1 MLQKTARGNKRIAVI
16 SGLLVSVLLTV
27 TVYAASD
34 YTANVTDGTEALYS
48 SFITRQKVVD
58 LLENNLS
65 VRKTDK
71 SFTDA
76 RSFALGKMKRITVDD
91 GGKIKELY
99 TEATYVQELI
109 DENVI
114 KLTSDFDFLNVAS
127 DALITNNL
135 KIEVTHVTSKTYK
148 TTFDV
153 PYKTITEYDD
163 TLKKGETIVVQEG
176 ENGVAENTVE
186 VIYHNGAEF
195 TKNCSQ
201 TVIKE
206 KKDKIVKIG
215 TLEYEPVMPEVVE
228 PIASVGAVSEEKTLP
243 APIKFKASAYCACS
257 ACCGKST
264 GITASG
270 MKAQYGTVAVDPRV
284 IPLGTRLYIEASDG
298 SFVYGE
304 CIAADTGGAIKGNKV
319 DLFFPSHSEAL
330 SFGRR
335 TVNVY
340 ILG

>member
-34 YTANVTDGTEALYS
+34 YSINVTDGSEALFS
-48 SFITRQKVVD
+48 NFITRQKVVD
-58 LLENNLS
+58 LLENNIS

-71 SFTDA
+71 SFTGIE
-76 RSFALGKMKRITVDD
+76 SFALGKTKRVIIDD
-91 GGKIKELY
+91 GNSVKELY
-99 TEATYVQELI
+99 TAATYVEELI
-109 DENVI
+109 DDGSI
-114 KLTSDFDFLNVAS
+114 KLTSDFDFLNVAP
-127 DALITNNL
+127 DAIITNDLTIN
-135 KIEVTHVTSKTYK
+135 VTHVTSENYK

-153 PYKTITEYDD
+153 PYKTITEYDN
-163 TLKKGETIVVQEG
+163 TLYVGETVVVREG
-176 ENGVAENTVE
+176 VNGIAENNVE
-186 VIYHNGAEF
+186 VIYHNGVEF
-195 TKNCSQ
+195 KKNCTQ

-206 KKDKIVKIG
+206 KVDKIVKIG
-215 TLEYEPVMPEVVE
+215 TLKYEPVQPEVVS
-228 PIASVGAVSEEKTLP
+228 PIASVSASNENVRKTPL
-243 APIKFKASAYCACS
+243 KFKASAYCSCS

-270 MKAQYGTVAVDPRV
+270 MKACYGTVAVDPRV

-330 SFGRR
+330 NFGRKN
-335 TVNVY
+335 VDVY
-340 ILG
+340 ILD

>member
-34 YTANVTDGTEALYS
+34 YTVNVADGTEALYS

-65 VRKTDK
+65 VRKADK

-76 RSFALGKMKRITVDD
+76 RSFALGKTKRIIVDD
-91 GGKIKELY
+91 GGELKELY

-127 DALITNNL
+127 DSLITNDL
-135 KIEVTHVTSKTYK
+135 KIEVTHVTSETYK

-163 TLKKGETIVVQEG
+163 TLRKGETVVVREG
-176 ENGVAENTVE
+176 ENGIAENTVE
-186 VIYHNGAEF
+186 VVYHNGAEF
-195 TKNCSQ
+195 KKNCSQ
-201 TVIKE
+201 TIIKE
-206 KKDKIVKIG
+206 KVDKIVKIG
-215 TLEYEPVMPEVVE
+215 TLEYEPVMPEILE
-228 PIASVGAVSEEKTLP
+228 PIASASAAAEEETRS
-243 APIKFKASAYCACS
+243 APMTFKASAYCACS

-270 MKAQYGTVAVDPRV
+270 MKARYGTVAVDPRV
-284 IPLGTRLYIEASDG
+284 IPLGTRLYIEAADG

-330 SFGRR
+330 NFGRR

-340 ILG
+340 IIG